1 MHGQAVDI
9 RVRGHSLS
17 QLRRAALSL
26 QAGGVGTYPNRDFVH
41 IDVGPVRSWG

>member
-1 MHGQAVDI
+1 
-9 RVRGHSLS
+9 VRGHSLS